1 MSDIRWESAE
11 NTENTK
17 SGLNHAGME
26 NFKDDPLFHVP
37 RELTQDALDAKN
49 ADSEGPV
56 RIVFEELKIS
66 KKELEKFEDI
76 IDRFKAIRDT
86 WNDQKTKSHFDKM
99 VKEFQEERDLRVL
112 AVRDYN
118 TIGLSHVI
126 EDDEEQDGGWEAL
139 VRSSGYS
146 KKPIGSNGTRGLG
159 KHAPYLASKYSMVFY
174 NTLNISGEI
183 GFQGVAKLATYKMD
197 GKKYREN
204 IYYGNPVDFSP
215 ITEESKIPSHFR
227 RNEIGTDKFII
238 GFNFDESWKK
248 RFIEVIVENFM
259 WAIFEGKLVVTIAG
273 LEISQENLGEV
284 IASIEVPEE
293 REHSVAFEHY
303 SALTKGIK
311 LEEEYK
317 LKNTEELQ
325 KVELYLLKNENFNN
339 SVSMNRSSGMK
350 IFDKN
355 NFRRVPARFSG
366 FFVIKGEKLNEFL
379 SETETA
385 THKGWHP
392 DLGKH
397 LDDETLQKN
406 SEIDSIIKKIDKWIS
421 KNIHGLA
428 PKLKKDIIDLR
439 GIENILPQVGDQ
451 MDPVTNIDNTSAPE
465 KLKSIKFVSHKFKQ
479 KEPLS
484 NINSDKPKEPNKADK
499 PDKPD
504 NPNTPDRPGTSTNPK
519 RQAQISTFRFIKD
532 AKQPNKYKLII
543 VPSKSGE
550 VDLKI
555 QAKGENG
562 KVSEMSIKLFEEI
575 INDQKVEIIP
585 VENTIKKLK
594 LEKDTRHI
602 FSVTIHEAATYAL
615 EMKTL

>member
-1 MSDIRWESAE
+1 MIKLTNIRWESAE
-11 NTENTK
+11 NTENYK

-49 ADSEGPV
+49 TDVDGPV
-56 RIVFEELKIS
+56 RIIFEELKIS
-66 KKELEKFEDI
+66 KNELVGFEDI

-86 WNDQKTKSHFDKM
+86 WTDQKTKSHFDRI
-99 VKEFQEERDLRVL
+99 VKEFKKEKNIRVL

-126 EDDEEQDGGWEAL
+126 NDNEEQDSGWEAL
-139 VRSSGYS
+139 VKSSGYS

-174 NTLNISGEI
+174 NTLNITGEI
-183 GFQGVAKLATYKMD
+183 GFQGVAKLATYSMA
-197 GKKYREN
+197 GKRYREN
-204 IYYGNPVDFSP
+204 IYYGNPTGFSP
-215 ITEESKIPSHFR
+215 ITDDSKIPSHFR
-227 RNEIGTDKFII
+227 RNEIGTDKFIM
-238 GFNFDESWKK
+238 GFNFDESWEN

-259 WAIFEGKLVVTIAG
+259 WAIFEGKLVVTVAG
-273 LEISQENLGEV
+273 LEINQENLGEV

-293 REHSVAFEHY
+293 REHSVSFEHY
-303 SALTKGIK
+303 SALTEGIK
-311 LEEEYK
+311 FEEEFE
-317 LKNTEELQ
+317 LKNIEEKQ
-325 KVELYLLKNENFNN
+325 KVELYLLKNEDFQN

-350 IFDKN
+350 IFDKT

-366 FFVIKGEKLNEFL
+366 FFVIRGEKLNESL

-397 LDDETLQKN
+397 LDDEILQKN
-406 SEIDSIIKKIDKWIS
+406 HEINTIIKKINSWIS
-421 KNIHGLA
+421 KNIHNLA
-428 PKLKKDIIDLR
+428 PKLKKDVIDLR
-439 GIENILPQVGDQ
+439 GIENILPQVGDN
-451 MDPVTNIDNTSAPE
+451 MDPVTNIDDASTQE
-465 KLKSIKFVSHKFKQ
+465 KLKSIKFVPHIFKH
-479 KEPLS
+479 KEPL
-484 NINSDKPKEPNKADK
+484 NKINRDTPKK
-499 PDKPD
+499 
-504 NPNTPDRPGTSTNPK
+504 PNTPDKPNTPKKPGGPTNPK
-519 RQAQISTFRFIKD
+519 KIAQISTFRFIKN
-532 AKQPNKYKLII
+532 AKQPSNYKLII
-543 VPSKSGE
+543 VPNKSGE

-562 KVSEMSIKLFEEI
+562 KVSEMNIELFEEI
-575 INDQKVEIIP
+575 LNEQKVRIKP

-602 FSVTIHEAATYAL
+602 FSVTISQISTYAL
-615 EMKTL
+615 ELKTL